1 MKITHKNSMNGA
13 IKGEHNDYTFSA
25 KVYEES
31 SKHGINSGR
40 VSKFDLI
47 QDGQIIAYYDR
58 DWGSAPESEVE
69 NQTVQEIVG
78 YIDSMKR
85 VW

>member
-13 IKGEHNDYTFSA
+13 IKGEHNDYSFSA

-47 QDGQIIAYYDR
+47 QDGEIVARYDR
-58 DWGSAPESEVE
+58 DWDILPTDTNYEA
-69 NQTVQEIVG
+69 TQEIVG
-78 YIDSMKR
+78 YLDSMKK